1 MTPPFDI
8 TPANRD
14 TEGYTRLTV
23 KGDHQVVC
31 VGTGPDAEA
40 AVLSKWQ
47 EKMLLASIE
56 IKEGRDG

>member
-1 MTPPFDI
+1 MADFDI
-8 TPANRD
+8 TPAN
-14 TEGYTRLTV
+14 GAYKGFTRLTV

-47 EKMLLASIE
+47 EKMLLANVE
-56 IKEGRDG
+56 LAEEGRDG